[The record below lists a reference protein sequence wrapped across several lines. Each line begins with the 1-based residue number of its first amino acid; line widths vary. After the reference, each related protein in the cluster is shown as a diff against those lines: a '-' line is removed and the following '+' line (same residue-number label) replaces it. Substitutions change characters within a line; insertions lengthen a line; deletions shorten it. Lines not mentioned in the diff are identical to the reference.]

1 MNSRR
6 IIDCVMR
13 GDKEEATRILRD
25 SLDRK
30 QVEATLEQSVAIAY
44 DAIHEKFRPTDAPNV
59 DNAAD
64 AAAAAAEQGLPDPAL
79 DPATTKEFFLKS
91 FEVSGVPVSLKKM
104 GLGASAPISSFV
116 GGERWEIFMT
126 PQQATREV
134 KKYITS
140 GAYQK
145 TVDAANAA
153 AAQAQKDA
161 EAAEK
166 EAEKEDKPSVKKESV
181 ELDETVRTAFKG
193 ADKNTKEFQQKIKS
207 FGFAKSYN
215 KTMRDFKKHA
225 ESGDGVFF
233 IEEIPSDE
241 EKKRT
246 KIGNSMKLEVLPV
259 DGNYYNLKKLGDS
272 DEQKRGGTVY
282 KVRLIAIKESVE
294 LDEAKSSV
302 KSLGKDAKSVLAMAI
317 NRTTKGGPEAHP
329 NNLDY
334 FTPDAIDAA
343 IKFLDK
349 NSKKLTPAGRH
360 AAREIVKAMKES
372 VELDESMTFQ
382 FGTTEQA
389 SKFADEA
396 VRQRLAAT
404 TDQYKSNYGDH
415 MVELSSNSGST
426 GSPTMAHKSLVKLM
440 KKHGGKLHSTNEG
453 PRIKKVFSEL
463 ALKEE
468 QLDEKIKGLENKSK
482 KSGIAYGI
490 LKKVYDRGMEAWRSG
505 HRPGATQHQ
514 WAFARVNSFITGG
527 KTRTTA
533 DKDLW
538 AQHKG
543 NKKESVQ
550 IDEATKTYK
559 FKDFK
564 TADAFAKACDEIVD
578 SSDLTVNKK
587 KNEVTVD
594 FRRRSDEMIIDSL
607 AKDYES

>member
-13 GDKEEATRILRD
+13 GDNEEATRILRE

-44 DAIHEKFRPTDAPNV
+44 NAIHEKFRPTDTPNV

-79 DPATTKEFFLKS
+79 DPAITKEFFLKS
-91 FEVSGVPVSLKKM
+91 FEVDGIPVSLKKM

-140 GAYQK
+140 GLYKAS
-145 TVDAANAA
+145 VDAANAA

-161 EAAEK
+161 EAVEK
-166 EAEKEDKPSVKKESV
+166 AKQVKKESV
-181 ELDETVRTAFKG
+181 ELDE
-193 ADKNTKEFQQKIKS
+193 Q
-207 FGFAKSYN
+207 
-215 KTMRDFKKHA
+215 
-225 ESGDGVFF
+225 
-233 IEEIPSDE
+233 
-241 EKKRT
+241 
-246 KIGNSMKLEVLPV
+246 
-259 DGNYYNLKKLGDS
+259 
-272 DEQKRGGTVY
+272 
-282 KVRLIAIKESVE
+282 
-294 LDEAKSSV
+294 
-302 KSLGKDAKSVLAMAI
+302 
-317 NRTTKGGPEAHP
+317 
-329 NNLDY
+329 
-334 FTPDAIDAA
+334 
-343 IKFLDK
+343 
-349 NSKKLTPAGRH
+349 
-360 AAREIVKAMKES
+360 
-372 VELDESMTFQ
+372 MTFQ

-396 VRQRLAAT
+396 VRQRLAAA

-453 PRIKKVFSEL
+453 PRIKKVFEESRKRIGIRTIKFAKILSLSKDAKDVFASAINMSQTAGVPGMDAPL
-463 ALKEE
+463 ATAKNLQKFSDGDFVGALVYLRKNSSKLPSGGRKYAKEILDALGDEITEMRGEEDVRLDENVQNQVKRMDKREKQKLADKLNDLDLSGYGDYEARVDNVHKFKPSDLKMAMQMMSLKEE
-468 QLDEKIKGLENKSK
+468 QLDEKIKGLENKSE

-543 NKKESVQ
+543 KKESVQ
-550 IDEATKTYK
+550 IDEAKKTYE

-587 KNEVTVD
+587 KKEVTVE

-607 AKDYES
+607 AKDYEA

>member
-13 GDKEEATRILRD
+13 GDNEEATRILRE

-44 DAIHEKFRPTDAPNV
+44 NAIHEKFRPTDTPNV

-79 DPATTKEFFLKS
+79 DPAITKEFFLKS
-91 FEVSGVPVSLKKM
+91 FEVDGIPVSLKKM

-140 GAYQK
+140 GLYKAS
-145 TVDAANAA
+145 VDAANAA

-161 EAAEK
+161 EAKEK
-166 EAEKEDKPSVKKESV
+166 AKQVKKESV
-181 ELDETVRTAFKG
+181 ELDE
-193 ADKNTKEFQQKIKS
+193 Q
-207 FGFAKSYN
+207 
-215 KTMRDFKKHA
+215 
-225 ESGDGVFF
+225 
-233 IEEIPSDE
+233 
-241 EKKRT
+241 
-246 KIGNSMKLEVLPV
+246 
-259 DGNYYNLKKLGDS
+259 
-272 DEQKRGGTVY
+272 
-282 KVRLIAIKESVE
+282 
-294 LDEAKSSV
+294 
-302 KSLGKDAKSVLAMAI
+302 
-317 NRTTKGGPEAHP
+317 
-329 NNLDY
+329 
-334 FTPDAIDAA
+334 
-343 IKFLDK
+343 
-349 NSKKLTPAGRH
+349 
-360 AAREIVKAMKES
+360 
-372 VELDESMTFQ
+372 MTFQ

-396 VRQRLAAT
+396 VRQRLAAA

-453 PRIKKVFSEL
+453 PRIKKVFEESRKRIGIRTIKFAKILSLSKDAKDVFASAINMSQTAGVPGMDAPL
-463 ALKEE
+463 ATAKNLQKFSDGDFVGALVYLRKNSSKLPSGGRKYAKEILDALGDEITEMRGEEDVRLDENVQNQVKRMDKREKQKLADKLNDLDLSGYGDYEARVDNVHKFKPSDLKMAMQMMSLKEE
-468 QLDEKIKGLENKSK
+468 QLDEKIKGLENKSE

-543 NKKESVQ
+543 KKESVQ
-550 IDEATKTYK
+550 IDEAKKTYE

-587 KNEVTVD
+587 KKEVTVE

-607 AKDYES
+607 AKDYEA

>member
-13 GDKEEATRILRD
+13 GDNEEATRILRE

-44 DAIHEKFRPTDAPNV
+44 DAIHES

-64 AAAAAAEQGLPDPAL
+64 AAAAAAEQGLSDPAL
-79 DPATTKEFFLKS
+79 DPATTKEFFLKT
-91 FEVSGVPVSLKKM
+91 FEVNGTPVTLKKL
-104 GLGASAPISSFV
+104 GLGASAPISSFIE
-116 GGERWEIFMT
+116 GERWEMFMT

-140 GAYQK
+140 GQYS
-145 TVDAANAA
+145 
-153 AAQAQKDA
+153 KDA
-161 EAAEK
+161 DAREAAIAAAEK
-166 EAEKEDKPSVKKESV
+166 EAEKEEKSAVKKESV
-181 ELDETVRTAFKG
+181 ELDE
-193 ADKNTKEFQQKIKS
+193 Q
-207 FGFAKSYN
+207 
-215 KTMRDFKKHA
+215 
-225 ESGDGVFF
+225 
-233 IEEIPSDE
+233 
-241 EKKRT
+241 
-246 KIGNSMKLEVLPV
+246 
-259 DGNYYNLKKLGDS
+259 
-272 DEQKRGGTVY
+272 
-282 KVRLIAIKESVE
+282 
-294 LDEAKSSV
+294 
-302 KSLGKDAKSVLAMAI
+302 
-317 NRTTKGGPEAHP
+317 
-329 NNLDY
+329 
-334 FTPDAIDAA
+334 
-343 IKFLDK
+343 
-349 NSKKLTPAGRH
+349 
-360 AAREIVKAMKES
+360 
-372 VELDESMTFQ
+372 MTFQ

-396 VRQRLAAT
+396 VRERLAAA

-453 PRIKKVFSEL
+453 PRIKKVFKEYVELDEKLRPAPKRKPVKGNDEWARAGVTPKSKGWKQGKAAIGIDSYTVRGAKARFIKGDEIFYHSYNIPKSGGGDYKKYIGAEDPKDPGSYFMMDMDRISESV
-463 ALKEE
+463 
-468 QLDEKIKGLENKSK
+468 QLDEKIKGLENKSE

-538 AQHKG
+538 SQHKG
-543 NKKESVQ
+543 KKESVQ
-550 IDEATKTYK
+550 IDEAKKTYE

>member
-13 GDKEEATRILRD
+13 GDNEEATRILRE

-44 DAIHEKFRPTDAPNV
+44 NAIHES

-79 DPATTKEFFLKS
+79 DPATTKEFFLKA
-91 FEVSGVPVSLKKM
+91 FEVSGTPVTLKKM

-140 GAYQK
+140 GLYK
-145 TVDAANAA
+145 KDADARAA
-153 AAQAQKDA
+153 AIA
-161 EAAEK
+161 AAEK

-193 ADKNTKEFQQKIKS
+193 ADTKEFQQKIKS
-207 FGFAKSYN
+207 FGFSKSYN

-233 IEEIPSDE
+233 IEEIPSDDE
-241 EKKRT
+241 RKRT
-246 KIGNSMKLEVLPV
+246 KIGDSMKLEVLPV

-294 LDEAKSSV
+294 LDE
-302 KSLGKDAKSVLAMAI
+302 
-317 NRTTKGGPEAHP
+317 
-329 NNLDY
+329 
-334 FTPDAIDAA
+334 
-343 IKFLDK
+343 
-349 NSKKLTPAGRH
+349 
-360 AAREIVKAMKES
+360 
-372 VELDESMTFQ
+372 SMTFQ

-396 VRQRLAAT
+396 VRQRLAAA
-404 TDQYKSNYGDH
+404 TDEYKSNYGDH

-453 PRIKKVFSEL
+453 PRIKKVFNEYV
-463 ALKEE
+463 E
-468 QLDEKIKGLENKSK
+468 LDEKIKGLENKSE

-543 NKKESVQ
+543 KKESVQ
-550 IDEATKTYK
+550 IDEAKKTYE

-587 KNEVTVD
+587 KKEVTVE

-607 AKDYES
+607 AKDYEA